1 MQDIAEEQTL
11 LYQAA
16 KKSYSRPATREGS
29 SDAADSAS
37 SITVD
42 FSRRGGERRRRS
54 LDGAHGA
61 ARRALQALKTTTDQ
75 ICDNLALIQ
84 RDDGH
89 LLDQVVEI
97 SLLSDAVLALLSST
111 AWTVRGAWVGGTA
124 YVVGDLVLQ
133 GGIVYVCMVA
143 HTAGVFATDLAAGKW
158 GQVTANAT
166 AATTSFAPTATIAA
180 ITVQAAIA
188 ELDNEVRPVQTIL
201 VRELFNGL

>member
-1 MQDIAEEQTL
+1 LAQ
-11 LYQAA
+11 
-16 KKSYSRPATREGS
+16 PTRFT
-29 SDAADSAS
+29 
-37 SITVD
+37 ITVD
-42 FSRRGGERRRRS
+42 FSDEEGNGVAGRS
-54 LDGAHGA
+54 TVRTAALDALMA
-61 ARRALQALKTTTDQ
+61 ALQTTTDQ
-75 ICDNLALIQ
+75 ICTNLALIQ

-97 SLLSDAVLALLSST
+97 SSLSDAVLALLSST
-111 AWTVRGAWVGGTA
+111 AWHVKGGWVGGTA

-166 AATTSFAPTATIAA
+166 AATTSFSPTSTIAA

-188 ELDNEVRPVQTIL
+188 ELDNEVRPVQTLL